1 MRIRKI
7 LVLGGSGHIGRQLVD
22 ALKNT
27 AWAVPVS
34 ASRRLAAAGGGAVEN
49 LRVDSRDVQALT
61 AALEDFDAVVNCVAG
76 DARSISEGAR
86 VLVQA
91 ALGTQCRR
99 IVHLSTMSVYGPVEG
114 QVREDTALNPSLGWY
129 GQAKCD
135 AEEHMREFA
144 RRGGEVVV
152 LRPGCVFGPGS
163 ELWVGRVGR
172 WLQTGRLGDLGMAG
186 DGWSNLVHVDDVCQ
200 ALVAALQLPVR
211 PGDMPVFN
219 LAAPDSPRW
228 NEYFVDLAL
237 ALQATPVLRIGPRQL
252 RLDALLAGPPLKAL
266 QLAFKRLGR
275 PASGLPDPMPPG
287 LLRLWAQHI
296 HLDATLA
303 EQTLGVTWTPYAV
316 GLQSCADWLTGN
328 TAQRSPPLS
337 NASNAVCTP

>member
-1 MRIRKI
+1 MKILRI
-7 LVLGGSGHIGRQLVD
+7 LVLGGSGHIGTQLVE
-22 ALKNT
+22 ALKST

-34 ASRRLAAAGGGAVEN
+34 GSRRTASAGNASVETM
-49 LRVDSRDVQALT
+49 RVDSRDVQALT
-61 AALEDFDAVVNCVAG
+61 TALEGFDAVVNCVAG

-91 ALGTQCRR
+91 ALGAQCRR

-114 QVREDTALNPSLGWY
+114 MVREDTALDPTLGWY
-129 GQAKCD
+129 GQAKCE
-135 AEEHMREFA
+135 AEQHMREFS
-144 RRGGEVVV
+144 RQGGEAVV

-172 WLQTGRLGDLGMAG
+172 WLQTGRLGDLGVAG

-200 ALVAALQLPVR
+200 ALMAALQLPVR

-252 RLDALLAGPPLKAL
+252 RLDALLAGPPLKVM
-266 QLAFKRLGR
+266 QLVLKRLGR

-287 LLRLWAQHI
+287 LIRLWAQHI

-303 EQTLGVTWTPYAV
+303 AQTLGLTWTPYAV
-316 GLQSCADWLTGN
+316 GLQSCADWFTGN
-328 TAQRSPPLS
+328 TAQRSLPLS
-337 NASNAVCTP
+337 KAVCTP